1 MSDAEGGAGEREVA
15 WRIFAAEYDDA
26 DHSYAESDEERAPN
40 YVVTPTGARSN
51 RVFVVGVLT
60 EVETVSDDYL
70 RARVVDPTGPFVI
83 YAGQYQPEALAFLE
97 RATTPAF
104 VAVTGKARTYQPDD
118 SDRVFTSIRP
128 ERISEVDA
136 ATRDRWVVDT
146 AEQTLE
152 RVEQISRAKASGLTG
167 EGLREALEADD
178 IESGLARG
186 IPVALDHYGTTGSYL
201 ADVHEMAVGAARV
214 VAGEQDEADAVESG
228 PGEGTDEGIEA
239 LVPAPLE
246 PATSAEPAAEPAA
259 SSADAT
265 DDPGSVVGSAQT
277 ADDGAAAST
286 AEAPADG
293 VENTSQHEPGSQSP
307 NAEAAQDAETTEST
321 EAATAGD
328 ADTGHETIDEGGSA
342 ASAADP
348 SGTGDE
354 TDTESLEATS
364 TTAEGE
370 DADPGE
376 FDGEFELD
384 ADEREAIEDEYGTEF
399 QSGTDVDEPG
409 TADIETPDPD
419 EIGEPDAD
427 GSDASAT
434 RDSEA
439 AEAAPTASEPADTPA
454 SDPPAT
460 DTTPDA
466 TSDAGETADA
476 ADSSATS
483 SNPAPESGPDAETT
497 ADRGDPAID
506 LEDAVVE
513 TMETLDDGDGVER
526 GTLIETVTAKRDADE
541 AAVEDA
547 IEDALMGGRCYEVD
561 GDSLKSI

>member
-1 MSDAEGGAGEREVA
+1 MSDAQGGAGEREVA
-15 WRIFAAEYDDA
+15 WRVFAAEYDDA
-26 DHSYAESDEERAPN
+26 NHSYAESDEERAPN
-40 YVVTPTGARSN
+40 YVVTPTGTRIN

-60 EVETVSDDYL
+60 EVETVSEDYL

-83 YAGQYQPEALAFLE
+83 YAGQYQPDALAFLE

-146 AEQTLE
+146 AEQTLD
-152 RVEQISRAKASGLTG
+152 RVGQTARAKASGLHG
-167 EGLREALEADD
+167 EELREALEEDGV
-178 IESGLARG
+178 ESGLARG

-214 VAGEQDEADAVESG
+214 VAGDQDEAAAVDIA
-228 PGEGTDEGIEA
+228 PGEGADEGIDT
-239 LVPAPLE
+239 LAPEPLQ

-277 ADDGAAAST
+277 ADDDAAAS
-286 AEAPADG
+286 AEEAPAESVASTTQSD
-293 VENTSQHEPGSQSP
+293 PGSQSTTTP
-307 NAEAAQDAETTEST
+307 PAQDSEATEST
-321 EAATAGD
+321 GAVTAED
-328 ADTGHETIDEGGSA
+328 ADADNDPTDEGGSA
-342 ASAADP
+342 ASAGVDA
-348 SGTGDE
+348 
-354 TDTESLEATS
+354 EATEDL
-364 TTAEGE
+364 TETPGGEG
-370 DADPGE
+370 DDPGE

-409 TADIETPDPD
+409 AADIETPDPD
-419 EIGEPDAD
+419 EIGDPDAD
-427 GSDASAT
+427 APDGTSAT
-434 RDSEA
+434 DDEPA
-439 AEAAPTASEPADTPA
+439 DAPPTASESSDAPA
-454 SDPPAT
+454 SDPPET
-460 DTTPDA
+460 DTTQDA
-466 TSDAGETADA
+466 TSDAGESADA
-476 ADSSATS
+476 ADH
-483 SNPAPESGPDAETT
+483 SGSPSDDAAVSGADAET
-497 ADRGDPAID
+497 AEERGDPAID

-513 TMETLDDGDGVER
+513 TMETLDDGHGAGRDAV
-526 GTLIETVTAKRDADE
+526 IETVADEQDADE

-547 IEDALMGGRCYEVD
+547 IQDALMGGRCYEPD
-561 GDSLKSI
+561 DETLKPI